1 MANSYE
7 VTGTVLVIMDTQQ
20 ITDTFKKREF
30 AIEVPDGNYPQ
41 QVKFQMTQDKTALLD
56 NYKPGQ
62 QVKVVF
68 NLRGKQYTKKDGT
81 TDYFTNLDCWRI
93 EPASEGGSTASASS
107 ASGTDYSQIQ
117 PASAGAKDDF
127 DDVPF

>member
-1 MANSYE
+1 MANSFE

-30 AIEVPDGNYPQ
+30 AIEVADGNYPQ
-41 QVKFQMTQDKTALLD
+41 QVKFQVTQDKTALLD
-56 NYKPGQ
+56 NFKPGQ
-62 QVKVVF
+62 QVKILF

-93 EPASEGGSTASASS
+93 EAATAGGTSTT
-107 ASGTDYSQIQ
+107 GTDYTQIQ
-117 PASAGAKDDF
+117 PAAAGAKDDF